1 MNLGLSIKGAEQLAA
16 NLNALGAAV
25 RKRALVKVLRAAAE
39 PIQSRAIEL
48 APIAPRMPFHLKD
61 AIVIYTV
68 PSTEMFWKW
77 EWTLTGSDEYQAAV
91 AIGPSRDAFWGVFLE
106 FGTVKMAAKPFM
118 RPAFDYGADRALTLI
133 RAGLWALLE
142 EQIAAGGTRAASTG
156 EGML

>member
-1 MNLGLSIKGAEQLAA
+1 VNLGLSITGGAQLAA

-25 RKRALVKVLRAAAE
+25 RQRALVKVLRAAAW

-48 APIAPRMPFHLKD
+48 APIDPRMTYHLKD
-61 AIVIYTV
+61 HIVIYTV
-68 PSTEMFWKW
+68 PTTEMWWKW

-91 AIGPSRDAFWGVFLE
+91 AIGPSKDAFWGGFLE

-118 RPAFDYGADRALTLI
+118 RPAFDYGADRALSLI
-133 RAGLWALLE
+133 REGLWALLE